1 MLRMTL
7 TAIAVSVYVLSIA
20 SPAFARC
27 PPGTAYSC
35 YQGMNGKV
43 ICGCR

>member
-1 MLRMTL
+1 MNLLKIAAALIAGVTL
-7 TAIAVSVYVLSIA
+7 YSTVAWAG
-20 SPAFARC
+20 C

-35 YQGMNGKV
+35 SQGAGGKV